1 MILNEPFQVGA
12 IIEKL
17 PQSWRDFKNYL
28 KHKSKEMKLE
38 ELIVCLRIEED
49 NKKSERRVVGGQGM
63 HAKANIV
70 EQGQGSRFNKKR
82 KFYGKSFK
90 QGFQG
95 GNKKFK
101 GKCYTC
107 GKEGH
112 QAKDCRHRRDRAG
125 KGHANMVEEFHLS
138 DGIGDIRLSCVV
150 MSEINLVGNPKE
162 WWVDTGATR
171 HVCCHKKM
179 FSTYKECGE
188 QLFMG
193 NSSISRAAGIGKVIL
208 KMTSGEELTLN
219 NVLHVPE
226 IHKNLIAGSLM
237 LKNGFKLVF
246 DSEKFVITKA
256 GMYVG
261 RGYMTDGMF
270 KVNTMTIVPKNSMNE
285 KGESSVYIVDSSI
298 LWHGRLGHVNY
309 GSLKRMVNLECLPK
323 IAFDPNH
330 KCLICVEEKM
340 TKVPFKNVERNTK
353 PLGLI
358 HTDICDLKF
367 IQTKSGKKYFIT
379 FIDDSSRYCYIY
391 LLHSKDEVVEVFKHY
406 KLEVENQLSKRIKI
420 MSDRGGEYDAPFD
433 EFCSQNGIIHQ
444 TTAPYSPQ
452 SNGVAERKNRTLKEM
467 MNAMLISS
475 GLPQNLWGEAILST
489 NYILN
494 RIPPKRTN

>member
-1 MILNEPFQVGA
+1 MIQVQEIQLIIHDLLAEGMILNEPFQVEA

-17 PQSWRDFKNYL
+17 PPSWRDFKNYL
-28 KHKSKEMKLE
+28 KHKRKEMKLE
-38 ELIVCLRIEED
+38 ELIVRLRIEED
-49 NKKSERRVVGGQGM
+49 NRKSERRVAGGQGM

-70 EQGQGSRFNKKR
+70 EQRQGSRFNKKR
-82 KFYGKSFK
+82 KLYGKSFK

-125 KGHANMVEEFHLS
+125 KGHANMAEEFHMS

-150 MSEINLVGNPKE
+150 MSEINLIGNPKE

-171 HVCCHKKM
+171 HVCCDKKM

-193 NSSISRAAGIGKVIL
+193 NSSIARAAGIGKVIL
-208 KMTSGEELTLN
+208 KMTSGKELTLN

-246 DSEKFVITKA
+246 EYAKFVITKA

-270 KVNTMTIVPKNSMNE
+270 KLNTMTIVPKNSMNE
-285 KGESSVYIVDSSI
+285 KGESSVYIVDDSI
-298 LWHGRLGHVNY
+298 LWHGRLGHY
-309 GSLKRMVNLECLPK
+309 GYLKRMVNLECLPK

-330 KCLICVEEKM
+330 KCLICVEAKM
-340 TKVPFKNVERNTK
+340 TKVPF
-353 PLGLI
+353 
-358 HTDICDLKF
+358 
-367 IQTKSGKKYFIT
+367 
-379 FIDDSSRYCYIY
+379 
-391 LLHSKDEVVEVFKHY
+391 
-406 KLEVENQLSKRIKI
+406 
-420 MSDRGGEYDAPFD
+420 
-433 EFCSQNGIIHQ
+433 
-444 TTAPYSPQ
+444 
-452 SNGVAERKNRTLKEM
+452 
-467 MNAMLISS
+467 
-475 GLPQNLWGEAILST
+475 
-489 NYILN
+489 
-494 RIPPKRTN
+494 